1 MTLRRHQIEFV
12 VRGGF
17 ALAPHGYI
25 RATKDIDIVPDP
37 DPQNLARLAAALLD
51 LEAQPDLGERDADE
65 LDVSPDEE
73 GLRLGGN

>member
-12 VRGGF
+12 VIGGF